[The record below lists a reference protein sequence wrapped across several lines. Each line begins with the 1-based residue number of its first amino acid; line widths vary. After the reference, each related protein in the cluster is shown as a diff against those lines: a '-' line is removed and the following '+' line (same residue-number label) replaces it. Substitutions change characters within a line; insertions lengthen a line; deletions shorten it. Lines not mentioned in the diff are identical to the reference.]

1 MQQENK
7 RDHTP
12 RNIMTLAKKLGTLE
26 QRKELHAL
34 LTTYIENEELELLR
48 LEEEKRLK
56 AAKIT
61 ELFEKMADSGIDIQ
75 DLVAASQ
82 GRQGT
87 SPRRPYKRR
96 QKKQVP
102 EQPAQTPQNSTTDT
116 SGS

>member
-7 RDHTP
+7 RDYTP

-26 QRKELHAL
+26 QRKDLHAL

-48 LEEEKRLK
+48 QEEERQQK

-82 GRQGT
+82 GRPSTGQ
-87 SPRRPYKRR
+87 RRPYKKR
-96 QKKQVP
+96 KKLQQP
-102 EQPAQTPQNSTTDT
+102 EQPAQTPQTLQTDA

>member
-7 RDHTP
+7 RGYTP

-26 QRKELHAL
+26 QRKELQAL

-48 LEEEKRLK
+48 LEEEQNQK

-61 ELFEKMADSGIDIQ
+61 ELFERMADSGIDIQ

-82 GRQGT
+82 GRPSTGK
-87 SPRRPYKRR
+87 RRPYKKR
-96 QKKQVP
+96 QKQQEP
-102 EQPAQTPQNSTTDT
+102 EQPAQTPQTSTTDT
-116 SGS
+116 PGS